1 MRAMVN
7 LNFLECY
14 KILGTTEECD
24 WATFRKNY
32 KSLIQQNHPDRFTE
46 NTPEHESSERA
57 IRNYNAA
64 YKIIFD
70 YYQLNKSL
78 PPRTEDSFNTEIPE
92 YTQRKKR
99 PPVSQPSVREKVKPK
114 TSYRKPVIITSI
126 LSGILAIVLSQVNS
140 EDDKPT
146 RPIETIT
153 NITTNTQSTVIDD
166 EVIKSE
172 DNTSEQYYSIGSSI
186 GEVIIIEG
194 KPTHIIDTTW
204 YYGESSVTFINGE
217 VAGWNRHPDYPLKIR
232 LTQHTPLNF
241 NKPDKPTIPVTKKPY
256 WQR

>member
-1 MRAMVN
+1 MN

-14 KILGTTEECD
+14 TILGIAEECD
-24 WATFRKNY
+24 WPTFRKNY

-78 PPRTEDSFNTEIPE
+78 PPRSEDSFNTEKPE
-92 YTQRKKR
+92 HTKRKKR
-99 PPVSQPSVREKVKPK
+99 PPVSQPSIRKKVKPQ
-114 TSYRKPVIITSI
+114 SSFRKPVILASI
-126 LSGILAIVLSQVNS
+126 LSGILAILLFQVNS
-140 EDDKPT
+140 EDNKQAQ
-146 RPIETIT
+146 PIEVMT
-153 NITTNTQSTVIDD
+153 NLTTNTQSTVVDD
-166 EVIKSE
+166 NVIKPK
-172 DNTSEQYYSIGSSI
+172 DNISEQYYSIGSSI
-186 GEVIIIEG
+186 GDVIIIEG

-204 YYGESSVTFINGE
+204 YYGESSITFTNGV
-217 VAGWNRHPDYPLKIR
+217 VASWNRHPDYPLKIR
-232 LTQHTPLNF
+232 LTQHTPLDF

-256 WQR
+256 WKR